1 MKNKLPRYARRLS
14 STTAPIS
21 LPHPRKIQWEKLKQ
35 PQKRRHFDMKW
46 RTRILHLRFKR
57 KWKLL
62 QSYFAQ
68 PSRQQRNWDE
78 KWTFCS
84 PRIGSEKR
92 KESTSLSE
100 LAKRFQTFGEN
111 LHLPRNGEQSAKT
124 KKDDLGKWRLIQRRS
139 SLSFFVMHGRIL
151 IKKYFLKAQN
161 SSHGAKLPEY
171 NHLNCTTYNKKTLS
185 SSDTS

>member
-21 LPHPRKIQWEKLKQ
+21 FLHPRKIRWEKLKQ

-84 PRIGSEKR
+84 PHVGSEKR

-100 LAKRFQTFGEN
+100 LAERFQAFGKKAVAPTER
-111 LHLPRNGEQSAKT
+111 RNVSQNEERRFREMKINSAQIIFKFLCHAR
-124 KKDDLGKWRLIQRRS
+124 KDLD
-139 SLSFFVMHGRIL
+139 
-151 IKKYFLKAQN
+151 
-161 SSHGAKLPEY
+161 
-171 NHLNCTTYNKKTLS
+171 
-185 SSDTS
+185 